1 MSVNSVGSSR
11 LRCMV
16 VDDQPECV
24 LDLMAMLDEHRNSL
38 IVSETANSVDEAV
51 EKANRI
57 RPDVM
62 FLDVELGQQTGFDVI
77 RQLHEPLPTVVFVS
91 GMSHYSLQAIKAN
104 AVDYL
109 LKPVDTDEL
118 SDVVA
123 KCHALSERDRN
134 MEAMRMMLRYGAVQ
148 AKVERIVIPQE
159 NRLRMVELSDLVY
172 VEGDGSYSRLVDVS
186 GEKTLVSMSL
196 HEMEEKLGVDR
207 FIRCH
212 KSYLVNPDF
221 IRDLWMGNVPELRL
235 KTDAVVPVA
244 RRRVKDISDR
254 LRRG

>member
-1 MSVNSVGSSR
+1 MSVNPVGSSR

-118 SDVVA
+118 SGVVA
-123 KCHALSERDRN
+123 KCQALADRDRS
-134 MEAMRMMLRYGAVQ
+134 MEAMRLLLRYGATPTR
-148 AKVERIVIPQE
+148 VERIVIPQE
-159 NRLRMVELSDLVY
+159 NRLRVFELSDLVFI
-172 VEGDGSYSRLVDVS
+172 EGDGSYSWLVDVT
-186 GEKTLVSMSL
+186 GEKLLVSMSL
-196 HEMEEKLGVDR
+196 HELEEKLGVDR

-244 RRRVKDISDR
+244 RRRVKEISDR
-254 LRRG
+254 LRKG